1 MRKAVLLGAGA
12 SRGSL
17 DSLCV
22 PIAVEFGKGL
32 AQICPGWKEAYPA
45 LLRVVEHLSLDPDSW
60 PLEPVWSCF
69 DWYAKLRPVLPAAKP
84 WEDES
89 QKECES
95 QQMKK
100 ALLAVYGARCDD
112 AARQVRDDSTIARL
126 FQNEVQAGD
135 VLISFNYD
143 TIAERVAARY
153 GHQLRSRR
161 CGGGD
166 VLFAK
171 PHGSTSWTLDLGSY
185 KVTWSRDDSPILES
199 LSAADVD
206 GGREPLLLGAVPIKS
221 ELIQEVQECCGTPS
235 VFDTISTQW
244 RAVVEAIRD
253 AETLVVVGYS
263 FPVEDRYG
271 RFLVQEG
278 LRMRQGGLRIEF
290 FEVEDRAADRARE
303 IFDVFHRRVH
313 ELVYRG
319 RVKPSAT

>member
-17 DSLCV
+17 DGFCIPV
-22 PIAVEFGKGL
+22 AVEFGKGL
-32 AQICPGWKEAYPA
+32 AEICPGWKQAYPA
-45 LLRVVEHLSLDPDSW
+45 LLRVVEHLSLNPDSW
-60 PLEPVWSCF
+60 PLEPVWSCI
-69 DWYAKLRPVLPAAKP
+69 DWYAKLQPALPAAKP
-84 WEDES
+84 WEAES
-89 QKECES
+89 P
-95 QQMKK
+95 QMKK

-112 AARQVRDDSTIARL
+112 AANLVRDDSTIARL

-143 TIAERVAARY
+143 TIAERVAARC
-153 GHQLRSRR
+153 GRQLRSRPR
-161 CGGGD
+161 EGGE

-171 PHGSTSWTLDLGSY
+171 PHGSTSWTLNLVSHE
-185 KVTWSRDDSPILES
+185 VTWSSPDGSPIVQS
-199 LSAADVD
+199 LAAADVD
-206 GGREPLLLGAVPIKS
+206 GLREPLLLGAVPIKS
-221 ELIQEVQECCGTPS
+221 ELIREVQQSRGTPG

-244 RAVVEAIRD
+244 RTVVEAIRD

-278 LRMRQGGLRIEF
+278 LRLRKGDLRIEF

-303 IFDVFHRRVH
+303 IFDVFHGRVH

-319 RVKPSAT
+319 RVKPLAA

>member
-22 PIAVEFGKGL
+22 PVAVEFGKGL
-32 AQICPGWKEAYPA
+32 AQICPGWKKAYPA

-60 PLEPVWSCF
+60 PLQPVWSCI
-69 DWYAKLRPVLPAAKP
+69 DWYAKLQPALPTPRP

-89 QKECES
+89 P
-95 QQMKK
+95 QMKK

-112 AARQVRDDSTIARL
+112 AANQVRDDSTIARL

-135 VLISFNYD
+135 VLISLNYD
-143 TIAERVAARY
+143 TIAERVAARC
-153 GHQLRSRR
+153 GRQLRSRP
-161 CGGGD
+161 CESGD

-171 PHGSTSWTLDLGSY
+171 PHGSTSWTLDLDSHE
-185 KVTWSRDDSPILES
+185 VTWSSPDGSPIFQS

-206 GGREPLLLGAVPIKS
+206 ARREPLLLGAVPIKS
-221 ELIQEVQECCGTPS
+221 ELIREVQEHCGTPS
-235 VFDTISTQW
+235 VFDAISTQW
-244 RAVVEAIRD
+244 RTVVEAVRD

-278 LRMRQGGLRIEF
+278 LRLRERDLRIEF

-319 RVKPSAT
+319 RVKPSVA